1 MAGAGFKT
9 FNTGD
14 VLTASDVNTY
24 LMQQTVMVFDD
35 AAARTSALGAN
46 VAEGMFSYLKDTNLT
61 YRYDGS
67 SWLSDAGT
75 TSPLTT
81 KGDLWGYSTLDARI
95 PVGTNGQVLTAD
107 SAESLGV
114 KWADPAGGGK
124 VLQVV
129 TANTTTQTTVTT
141 GFPTYSDS
149 GLSASITPSAATSK
163 ILVLISQN
171 TTAYRTSTTG
181 QSVYVKLLRAS
192 TDLEIKKL
200 AYTFGSSTN
209 AELDAPVAFAY
220 LDSPN
225 TTSSTTYKTQGTA
238 ASGAGSVIF
247 QGSSLNSSIVLLE
260 IGA

>member
-1 MAGAGFKT
+1 MSSGRIPSVEGGIQPT
-9 FNTGD
+9 I
-14 VLTASDVNTY
+14 V
-24 LMQQTVMVFDD
+24 D
-35 AAARTSALGAN
+35 A
-46 VAEGMFSYLKDTNLT
+46 
-61 YRYDGS
+61 
-67 SWLSDAGT
+67 
-75 TSPLTT
+75 
-81 KGDLWGYSTLDARI
+81 KGDLIVATAADTPARLA
-95 PVGTNGQVLTAD
+95 VGSANQVLTVD
-107 SAESLGV
+107 SSTSTGL
-114 KWADPAGGGK
+114 KWATPASGGK

-129 TANTTTQTTVTT
+129 TTNTTTQTTVTS
-141 GFPTYSDS
+141 GFPTYTDS
-149 GLSASITPSAATSK
+149 GLSASITPSATSSK
-163 ILVLISQN
+163 VLVLISQN
-171 TTAYRTSTTG
+171 TTAYRLSTTS

-200 AYTFGSSTN
+200 AYVFGSSTN

>member
-81 KGDLWGYSTLDARI
+81 KGDVWGYSTTDARI
-95 PVGTNGQVLTAD
+95 PVGADGTILTAD
-107 SAESLGV
+107 SNEALGV
-114 KWADPAGGGK
+114 KWAAAAGGGK
-124 VLQVV
+124 VLQIVQDSS
-129 TANTTTQTTVTT
+129 TTQESTTS
-141 GFPTYSDS
+141 GTYVDTA
-149 GLSASITPSAATSK
+149 LSLTITPSSASSTIL
-163 ILVLISQN
+163 ILVSINASAEASAADSGAIFRLVRGATQLAEFAVRHKDDNISRAIV
-171 TTAYRTSTTG
+171 TTIGPTY
-181 QSVYVKLLRAS
+181 Y
-192 TDLEIKKL
+192 
-200 AYTFGSSTN
+200 
-209 AELDAPVAFAY
+209 
-220 LDSPN
+220 DSPA
-225 TTSSTTYKTQGTA
+225 TTSATTYKIQFAQYVSGSTA
-238 ASGAGSVIF
+238 FCAYGGF
-247 QGSSLNSSIVLLE
+247 YSSITALE